1 MATLGL
7 FSPELVAEAWFSP
20 ELTPVAWFDPTLVGA
35 PTVVSFSDASV
46 PVQVLVGT
54 ESASFVLVSDASA
67 VVEAFVGAEI
77 ITSTFYDAGVP
88 VQVFVGQESTVFVLF
103 DDTSVPVD
111 AFVGQETVDA
121 AFDDAGVPVDAF
133 VGVESATFVFFDD
146 VSVPINT
153 FVGPEALE
161 FSLDDVGTAVNV
173 FAGAETVEPSFEDAD
188 IAVEVFVG
196 GETFE
201 SEFEDVGAVAEVFVG
216 EEAFDTGFL
225 DESVAVQAVAPS
237 ETASVGPTP
246 PGPSPSPKP
255 ILAGGTPLED
265 YEVGG
270 YTLRELREVRESLL
284 EEIIELPVRE
294 ESAEDKRE
302 REAGEPRFSEFLK
315 RIIEEP
321 VKPKAEKKPTN
332 WLPAVAIGAFL
343 LGAWLATSGESE
355 AFAGEEPD
363 DDLPD
368 GPPEDE
374 SDLGDLNDPGD
385 LEGDDLFFDEP
396 LPLQGPEHA
405 GSELPELVDS
415 IEFRGEELPAG
426 EEIPLEN
433 LSPEVADEEL
443 LRSIRQE
450 AEEEAVKPKAP
461 RKRRA
466 AKARALTSEPETVLA
481 YRPGRG
487 RA

>member
-7 FSPELVAEAWFSP
+7 FSPELLPKAWFDA
-20 ELTPVAWFDPTLVGA
+20 ELYPLAWFDPTLVGA
-35 PTVVSFSDASV
+35 SAVVSFSDASV
-46 PVQVLVGT
+46 PVQVLVGA
-54 ESASFVLVSDASA
+54 ESASFVLVNDPSVPVS
-67 VVEAFVGAEI
+67 AFVGVE
-77 ITSTFYDAGVP
+77 T
-88 VQVFVGQESTVFVLF
+88 TVFVLF

-111 AFVGQETVDA
+111 AFAGQETADVA
-121 AFDDAGVPVDAF
+121 LDDAGVPVVAF
-133 VGVESATFVFFDD
+133 VGEESTTFILFDD
-146 VSVPINT
+146 VSVPINA
-153 FVGPEALE
+153 FVGLETAE
-161 FSLDDVGTAVNV
+161 FSFDDVGTVVDV
-173 FAGAETVEPSFEDAD
+173 FAGAETVEPSSEDAGT
-188 IAVEVFVG
+188 AAEVFVG
-196 GETFE
+196 GETAE
-201 SEFEDVGAVAEVFVG
+201 PAVQNVIALAEALVG
-216 EEAFDTGFL
+216 EEVFGLGFE

-237 ETASVGPTP
+237 ETVSVGPTP
-246 PGPSPSPKP
+246 PGPSSSLKP

-270 YTLRELREVRESLL
+270 YTLRELREVREALDEESLVD
-284 EEIIELPVRE
+284 EIAELPVRE
-294 ESAEDKRE
+294 ESAEDRRE
-302 REAGEPRFSEFLK
+302 RESGEPRFSEFLK

-321 VKPKAEKKPTN
+321 VKPKPEKKKVN

-355 AFAGEEPD
+355 AFAGEEPED
-363 DDLPD
+363 DSPD

-374 SDLGDLNDPGD
+374 SDLSDLDDLGDLSD
-385 LEGDDLFFDEP
+385 LEGDDDLLFDEP

-405 GSELPELVDS
+405 DSELPELVDS
-415 IEFRGEELPAG
+415 IEFRGEELAAG
-426 EEIPLEN
+426 EEIPLES

-450 AEEEAVKPKAP
+450 AEEEAPKPKAP

-466 AKARALTSEPETVLA
+466 TKARALTSEPETVLA